1 MRPSKKIFTAT
12 AALAV
17 FSGAAFAGMVQ
28 PLPVEVNL
36 ASLFAHGDM
45 ISARD
50 AANDKEFIGCGVR
63 KYDDGAGGAW
73 AYGFC
78 QAEDAKG
85 NRAFCSTENEDLL
98 DAIEASADFGY
109 VSFSWN
115 EKTEECTRIGFSN
128 QSFYIPKSLGSNL

>member
-1 MRPSKKIFTAT
+1 MRLSKKMLAAT
-12 AALAV
+12 AAAV
-17 FSGAAFAGMVQ
+17 GFSGVAIAGMVQ

-36 ASLFAHGDM
+36 ASLYAHGDM

-50 AANDKEFIGCGVR
+50 APNKTEFIGCGVR
-63 KYDDGAGGAW
+63 KYDDGVGGAT
-73 AYGFC
+73 AFGFC

-85 NRAFCSTENEDLL
+85 NRAFCNTDNEDLL

-115 EKTEECTRIGFSN
+115 EKTQVCTRIGFSN
-128 QSFYIPKSLGSNL
+128 QSFYIPPTLGSNL